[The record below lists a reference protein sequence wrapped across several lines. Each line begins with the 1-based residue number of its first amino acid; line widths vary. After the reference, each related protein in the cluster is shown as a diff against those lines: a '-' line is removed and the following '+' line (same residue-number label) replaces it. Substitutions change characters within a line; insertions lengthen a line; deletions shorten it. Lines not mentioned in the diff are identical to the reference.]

1 MFYQKIMKKKCVF
14 LDRDGVL
21 NQDLDGYLYQPE
33 EMIIP
38 EGVVEGLKQMKNAG
52 YLLIVVTNQ
61 AGIAK
66 GLYSKDDVM
75 KCHLYFQEQCGYL
88 LDDLY
93 YCSHHPDYDS
103 RSLMRKPESLMLE
116 KAIAK
121 YDIDTTNSWM
131 VGDRAR
137 DMQAGKRAGVRTIHL
152 SHNPQEVVGDEFAS
166 NFLAATQL
174 VLDADRAA

>member
-1 MFYQKIMKKKCVF
+1 MKKKCVF

-21 NQDLDGYLYQPE
+21 NQDTEGYLYQVE

-38 EGVVEGLKQMKNAG
+38 EGVVEGLKKMKDAG

-66 GLYSKDDVM
+66 GLYSKEEVW
-75 KCHLYFQEQCGYL
+75 KCHQYFQEQCGHL

-93 YCSHHPDYDS
+93 FCSHHPDYDS

-121 YDIDTTNSWM
+121 YDIDVMSSWM
-131 VGDRAR
+131 VGDRSR
-137 DMQAGKRAGVRTIHL
+137 DMQAGKRVGVRTIHL
-152 SHNPQEVVGDEFAS
+152 TSAPEKSAGDSYAS
-166 NFLAATQL
+166 NFLDVTQL
-174 VLDADRAA
+174 VVEAN

>member
-1 MFYQKIMKKKCVF
+1 MKQKCVF

-21 NQDLDGYLYQPE
+21 NQDLDGYLYQVE

-38 EGVVEGLKQMKNAG
+38 EGVVEGLQQMKKAG

-66 GLYSKDDVM
+66 GLYTREDVW
-75 KCHLYFQEQCGYL
+75 KCHQYFQEQCGYL

-103 RSLMRKPESLMLE
+103 RSLMRKPGSLMLE

-121 YDIDTTNSWM
+121 YDIDITASWM
-131 VGDRAR
+131 VGDRDR
-137 DMQAGKRAGVRTIHL
+137 DMQAGKRAGVQTIHL
-152 SHNPQEVVGDEFAS
+152 TPDPNKSAGDKHAS

-174 VLDADRAA
+174 VIQTP